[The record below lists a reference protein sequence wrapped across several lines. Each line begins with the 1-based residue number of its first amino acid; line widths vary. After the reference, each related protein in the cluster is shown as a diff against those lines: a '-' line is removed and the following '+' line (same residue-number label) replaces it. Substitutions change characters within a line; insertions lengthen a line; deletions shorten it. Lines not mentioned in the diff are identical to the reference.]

1 MTAEDDLNS
10 LESRLLYN
18 SRRTF
23 LTGTSAAVA
32 SAFLSILG
40 VQANASYSRFDR
52 PTDAPLAMLPP
63 QFPAKAKRIIY
74 LHMAGA
80 PSQLD
85 LFDYKPELAKRDGQ
99 DTPLSFL
106 EGKNFAFL
114 TGIPKLMGPQ
124 YPFAQYGES
133 GAWFS
138 DRLPNLAQHA
148 DKLCF
153 IKTLHTDQFNHAPA
167 QLMALTG
174 QSRFGYPS
182 MGSWISY
189 GLGTENQNLP
199 GYIVLLSGASAPRGG
214 KQLWGSGFL
223 PSVYQGVQCR
233 SKGEPVLYL
242 ENPPGVTRASR
253 RHVLNALATL
263 NTQTYTQTQDQEALT
278 RISQYEMAF
287 RMQAEAS
294 DVFDI
299 SQESEKTRMQYG
311 ADTGTESFGKN
322 CLIARRLVERGVR
335 FVQLFDMD
343 WDTHGQDQASSL
355 AHNFKN
361 LCRGVDQPI
370 ASLLSDLEARG
381 LLEDTLVVWGSE
393 FGRTPMK
400 EEMNGQKTPWV
411 GRDHNPG
418 AFTVWMA
425 GAGVKPGYSHGI
437 TDEMGYEIAE
447 DPVSLADF
455 HATILYLLGYNYH
468 DLSVPYQGLD
478 QRLTGVHHAR
488 VVSQILS

>member
-1 MTAEDDLNS
+1 MADRNKEYDIP
-10 LESRLLYN
+10 RHLLGN
-18 SRRTF
+18 SRRAF
-23 LTGTSAAVA
+23 LGGASAAVA
-32 SAFLSILG
+32 SAFFGSIG
-40 VQANASYSRFDR
+40 AHAADGGYKFAR
-52 PTDAPLAMLPP
+52 PTENPFAVVPP
-63 QFPAKAKRIIY
+63 QFAAKAKRVIY
-74 LHMAGA
+74 MHMAGA

-85 LFDYKPELAKRDGQ
+85 LFDYKPELARRDGQ
-99 DTPLSFL
+99 DTPQSFL

-114 TGIPKLMGPQ
+114 TGIPKLLGPQ
-124 YPFAQYGES
+124 FPFSQHGDS
-133 GAWFS
+133 GAWVS
-138 DRLPNLAQHA
+138 DRLPHLAKHV

-153 IKTLHTDQFNHAPA
+153 IKTLHTNQFNHAPA
-167 QLMALTG
+167 QLLALTG

-182 MGSWISY
+182 VGSWAAY

-199 GYIVLLSGASAPRGG
+199 AYIVLLSGGSAPRGG

-242 ENPPGVTRASR
+242 ENPAGVSRTTR
-253 RHVLNALATL
+253 RHTLDALERLN
-263 NTQTYTQTQDQEALT
+263 QRTYEEMKDQETLT
-278 RISQYEMAF
+278 RMAQYEMAF

-299 SQESEKTRMQYG
+299 SQETEEMRERYG
-311 ADTGTESFGKN
+311 ANTAGESFGKN

-343 WDTHGQDQASSL
+343 WDSHGQDKASSL
-355 AHNFKN
+355 QHNFKDM
-361 LCRGVDQPI
+361 CRNIDQPI
-370 ASLLSDLEARG
+370 ATLLSDLKSRG
-381 LLEDTLVVWGSE
+381 LLEDTLLIWGSE

-400 EEMNGQKTPWV
+400 EEVNDQKTPWV
-411 GRDHNPG
+411 GRDHNPS
-418 AFTVWMA
+418 AFTVWLA
-425 GAGVKPGYSHGI
+425 GAGVKPGYTHGL

-468 DLSVPYQGLD
+468 DLSVPFQGLE
-478 QRLTGVHHAR
+478 QRLTGVHHPR
-488 VVSQILS
+488 VVSQILA